1 MAKRKPQ
8 KDELDLFVEAGADRA
23 LQLVLWKVRHHLSS
37 DMSVL
42 VKAEDLQAFEQS
54 MKYQQVRPA
63 VMIYRPEG
71 HPATQAIPA
80 AGNRRAVPARPAEPP
95 RPYVIIGLVQEGT
108 RNAVRAV
115 ENNEADFQRGDLQ
128 RRIEVAKRNIPEYK
142 AALLNTAATGS
153 YSSATLEAIAEALD
167 LWSRA

>member
-1 MAKRKPQ
+1 MAKRNPQ
-8 KDELDLFVEAGADRA
+8 KDELDQFAQAGPDRA
-23 LQLVLWKVRHHLSS
+23 LQLVLWKVRHHLS
-37 DMSVL
+37 DMSLV
-42 VKAEDLQAFEQS
+42 VKAEDLQAFDQS
-54 MKYQQVRPA
+54 MKYQQLRPA

-71 HPATQAIPA
+71 QPATPAIPA

-108 RNAVRAV
+108 KNAIKPV

-128 RRIEVAKRNIPEYK
+128 RRIEVAKRNIPEFK
-142 AALLNTAATGS
+142 AHLLNTAATGS
-153 YSSATLEAIAEALD
+153 YSSATLEAIADALE